1 VNKLRRALAAA
12 VTGSV
17 LAAAAM
23 VSDAKTESSE
33 TQAPATNLQV
43 LPASISP
50 SGLKSLMKQY
60 ERELGVSC
68 SYCHVEDRE
77 SSVID
82 YASDENPRKHTAR
95 IMIAMLEDINS
106 KHLAQLAGD
115 RRYSEP
121 VSCGSCHR
129 GRANP
134 QAFSP

>member
-33 TQAPATNLQV
+33 TYAPATNLQV
-43 LPASISP
+43 LPESISP

-95 IMIAMLEDINS
+95 IMIAMLEDING

>member
-1 VNKLRRALAAA
+1 
-12 VTGSV
+12 
-17 LAAAAM
+17 M
-23 VSDAKTESSE
+23 VSYAKAESSE
-33 TQAPATNLQV
+33 TPAPATNLQV
-43 LPASISP
+43 LPETISP

-106 KHLAQLAGD
+106 KHLSQLAGD